1 MLHILWILIKF
12 ILIILGILLGLALL
26 AVALI
31 LFCPVRYQARAVK
44 EGVSFKEVEVEAK
57 VTWLFHAVG
66 AGFSF
71 CNGER
76 KLVFTLFGISLETI
90 KGWLERLK
98 GSRKKGK
105 HKKDKNRKDKEQK
118 GRNQKISSTVAKKQE
133 KTVKQEKVEKIP
145 VKKEASTDMPQER
158 KKLLVQ
164 EKKVET
170 ERAPKEKPYNEILS
184 IEQPQSETVESE
196 TFQESSDQEKLTGK
210 QSLFSRMMEILNK
223 IIRLPG
229 KLWNRI
235 LSFLKNIVQ
244 KLKDIKRTV
253 SGLTDKL
260 GWWRNFLSDERTKAA
275 VSLVWK
281 DAKELVRHV
290 LPTKVE
296 GQVTFG
302 CEDPSI
308 TGAALAVLGMTFP
321 FHKSCVQVT
330 PLFDGE
336 NRLTGNI
343 SLKGRVYG
351 IMFVKAAIEI
361 YINKNIKYVINRW
374 KHKED

>member
-44 EGVSFKEVEVEAK
+44 EGESFKEAEVEAR
-57 VTWLFHAVG
+57 VTWLFRAVG

-90 KGWLERLK
+90 KGWLERL
-98 GSRKKGK
+98 
-105 HKKDKNRKDKEQK
+105 K

-158 KKLLVQ
+158 KKLPVQ

-275 VSLVWK
+275 FSLVWK
-281 DAKELVRHV
+281 DAKGLVRHV

-302 CEDPSI
+302 CEDPSV

>member
-44 EGVSFKEVEVEAK
+44 EGESFKEAEVEAR
-57 VTWLFHAVG
+57 VTWLFRAVG

-105 HKKDKNRKDKEQK
+105 HKKDRNRKDKNQK
-118 GRNQKISSTVAKKQE
+118 GRNQKEKNQKDKNPKNSSAVAKKQE
-133 KTVKQEKVEKIP
+133 KTVKQEKIQKIP
-145 VKKEASTDMPQER
+145 SEKDASTDMPQER
-158 KKLLVQ
+158 KTLPVQ
-164 EKKVET
+164 EKRANAVQTKMVQTEKKAET
-170 ERAPKEKPYNEILS
+170 EKSA
-184 IEQPQSETVESE
+184 
-196 TFQESSDQEKLTGK
+196 GK

-235 LSFLKNIVQ
+235 LSFMKNIVQ

-275 VSLVWK
+275 FSLVWK
-281 DAKELVRHV
+281 DAKGLVRHV

-302 CEDPSI
+302 CEDPSV

-321 FHKSCVQVT
+321 FHKNCVQVT
-330 PLFDGE
+330 PFFDGE